1 MPIIGF
7 SFTKIIADKKEL
19 LKPDTKL
26 ESHIDILRI
35 EEEKNTTLG
44 KEGLLRFDFSYNISY
59 GIYAKI
65 EFEGNILFMTSI
77 KEAKDILVKWQ
88 KNKNMDPEL
97 STLILNAMLHKC
109 N

>member
-44 KEGLLRFDFSYNISY
+44 KEGLFAMAPQFKTL
-59 GIYAKI
+59 
-65 EFEGNILFMTSI
+65 
-77 KEAKDILVKWQ
+77 DI
-88 KNKNMDPEL
+88 
-97 STLILNAMLHKC
+97 
-109 N
+109 